1 LIANV
6 PVFVVDENHL
16 LDLAAIVGNAYSRL
30 VDLICIGIFAAS
42 A

>member
-1 LIANV
+1 M

-16 LDLAAIVGNAYSRL
+16 LDLATLVGNAYSGL
-30 VDLICIGIFAAS
+30 VDLISFGIFAAS